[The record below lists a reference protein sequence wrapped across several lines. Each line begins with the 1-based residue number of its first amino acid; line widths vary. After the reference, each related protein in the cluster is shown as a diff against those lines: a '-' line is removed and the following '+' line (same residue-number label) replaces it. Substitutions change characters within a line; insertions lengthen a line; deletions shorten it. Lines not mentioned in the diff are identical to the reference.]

1 MRFFAILIGTAILAP
16 RLTLADDTQLENAL
30 DRIRSLEEQVATLQ
44 EKSGDQGT
52 GQTFETALTQP
63 PEDLWSPRYY
73 VDYDNGLVLRPFDKE
88 ATPFELKIGIRLQFR
103 YTGFN
108 RDRETYSNN
117 GDASRGGPLLVRN
130 RNDFEIERSRLI
142 FRGFMFDPKLKYF
155 VNLDADT
162 DDGHR
167 VRVHDF
173 WVYYEFSD
181 AFILNVGKGMVPG
194 SRDWL
199 SLSPNTHIADR
210 SMATTFFRPDRTIG
224 VWARGELC
232 DDLFYHV
239 MLGNGVNTND
249 LPQSEVDERF
259 AYSMSSWWEPLGEVG
274 KGHADLK
281 YHEDAVVRLGHS
293 FTYASQTD
301 KEDGASTGEEA
312 FVRLSDG
319 TRLVTPGALAAGVT
333 VDQFNYYLYSIDA
346 AYKYRGFSANAE
358 FFLRWLNSFETTGG
372 TIPHSELFDRGF
384 YVDAGYF
391 LVPKKLEV
399 AALLSHVNGL
409 FGDSWE
415 YAAGIN
421 YFVTA
426 THFNKLTFDV
436 SVLDGSPTS
445 NNSTNH
451 FVGQDGVMFRF
462 QYQVQY

>member
-1 MRFFAILIGTAILAP
+1 M
-16 RLTLADDTQLENAL
+16 
-30 DRIRSLEEQVATLQ
+30 
-44 EKSGDQGT
+44 
-52 GQTFETALTQP
+52 
-63 PEDLWSPRYY
+63 
-73 VDYDNGLVLRPFDKE
+73 DYDKGLVLRPFDKE
-88 ATPFELKIGIRLQFR
+88 ATPFELSIGVRLQFR